1 MNATTASLNQEYA
14 IQKYLFFKQLPS
26 GIILAQIDTPLATAT
41 VSLYGGQVLDWRPKH
56 YENPVLWL
64 SKLASFTP
72 GKAIR
77 GGVPICW
84 PWFGTHP
91 TSPQLPGH
99 GYARISPWDVAATE
113 LMSGGALRIRLTMQD
128 TEMSLAHFPRSV
140 RLTVQITVGE
150 ELTVEL
156 TTSNESNQDIVL
168 TEGLH
173 TYFKVSDVSAIQVLG
188 LEGAQYVDL
197 IRGNA
202 IATQEGPIRFDGEL
216 GRIFTNST
224 ATCVIEDPGLA
235 RRITVQKQGSLST
248 AVWNPWAQTAAK
260 MADMDSIEWN
270 EMTCLESANADGNP
284 AILKARE
291 SHTLGSIYSIESFYP
306 STKNMPA

>member
-1 MNATTASLNQEYA
+1 MNTTIDSLNQEYA
-14 IQKYLFFKQLPS
+14 LQKHLFFKQLPS
-26 GIILAQIDTPLATAT
+26 EIVVAQIDTPLATAT
-41 VSLYGGQVLDWRPKH
+41 ISLYGGQVVEWRPKH
-56 YENPVLWL
+56 QETPVLWV

-84 PWFGTHP
+84 PWFGSHP

-113 LMSGGALRIRLTMQD
+113 LMSGGAIRIRLTMQD

-140 RLTVQITVGE
+140 RLAVQITVGE

-156 TTSNESNQDIVL
+156 TTSNQSNQDIVL

-173 TYFKVSDVSAIQVLG
+173 TYFKVGDVSAIQVLG

-224 ATCVIEDPGLA
+224 ATCVIVDPGIA
-235 RRITVQKQGSLST
+235 RRITVQKKGSLST

-260 MADMDSIEWN
+260 MDDLGSAGWRDMV
-270 EMTCLESANADGNP
+270 CVESANAFGNSVRVGP
-284 AILKARE
+284 NASHVMGIVYSAEAI
-291 SHTLGSIYSIESFYP
+291 
-306 STKNMPA
+306 

>member
-1 MNATTASLNQEYA
+1 MNATIDSLNQEYA
-14 IQKYLFFKQLPS
+14 LQKHLFFKQLPS
-26 GIILAQIDTPLATAT
+26 GIVVAQIDTPLATAT
-41 VSLYGGQVLDWRPKH
+41 ISLYGGQVVEWRPKH
-56 YENPVLWL
+56 QETPVLWV
-64 SKLASFTP
+64 SKLATFTP

-84 PWFGTHP
+84 PWFGNHP

-113 LMSGGALRIRLTMQD
+113 RMNDGAIQIRLTMQD

-140 RLTVQITVGE
+140 RLAVQITVGK

-156 TTSNESNQDIVL
+156 KTTNESNQDIVL

-173 TYFKVSDVSAIQVLG
+173 TYFKVGDISAIQVRG

-202 IATQEGPIRFDGEL
+202 IATQEGPIRFDGEV

-224 ATCVIEDPGLA
+224 ATCVIEDPSLA
-235 RRITVQKQGSLST
+235 RRITAQKKGSLST

-260 MADMDSIEWN
+260 MDDLGSAGWRDMV
-270 EMTCLESANADGNP
+270 CVESANALDNSVKVGPN
-284 AILKARE
+284 A
-291 SHTLGSIYSIESFYP
+291 SHVMGITYSAE
-306 STKNMPA
+306 AL